1 MDNRVVELSQLFKQK
16 YGVEPQRVSPM
27 PLSGSDRV
35 YFRVF
40 GDNFSVIGA
49 YNPNLVENR
58 AFFSFTKTF
67 GGLNLPVPELLA
79 VSANEKYYLQ
89 QDLGDT
95 SLLSL
100 ITADSPNGFENVK
113 PLLINVLEL
122 LAEFQVRG
130 ANVLDYSLCYPKADF
145 DRRSVMW
152 DLNYFKYSFLKPAGV
167 HFNEDELEDDFES
180 LTKMLLNDD
189 MEFFLYR
196 DFQSRNVMVT
206 DGKPYFIDYQGGRR
220 GPCLYDVVSFLFQ
233 AKAGFPPM
241 LRAELLDVYLAKL
254 ASLRSVDKLKLWE
267 RFHLFA
273 LFRVIQTLGAY
284 GFRGLFEGKAH
295 FIQSIPMAID
305 NLVWLSENS
314 SYLHGFP
321 SLYSLIEPLREKF
334 PLAGEQNHDF
344 AGLTIDISSFSLKKG
359 YPQADAQHGGG
370 FIFDC
375 RFLPNP
381 GRLPEYRNLTGLDAP
396 IQGYLESIPETAQ
409 FANRVEAIVLEAVEQ
424 YQQRGFE
431 HLSVGFGC
439 TGGQHR
445 SVYFAQW
452 LANLLSSKA
461 NVRVKLQ
468 HVELEKMGDK

>member
-35 YFRVF
+35 YFRMF

-67 GGLNLPVPELLA
+67 QGLSLPVPELLA

-167 HFNEDELEDDFES
+167 HFNEDE
-180 LTKMLLNDD
+180 
-189 MEFFLYR
+189 
-196 DFQSRNVMVT
+196 
-206 DGKPYFIDYQGGRR
+206 R
-220 GPCLYDVVSFLFQ
+220 G
-233 AKAGFPPM
+233 
-241 LRAELLDVYLAKL
+241 
-254 ASLRSVDKLKLWE
+254 
-267 RFHLFA
+267 
-273 LFRVIQTLGAY
+273 
-284 GFRGLFEGKAH
+284 
-295 FIQSIPMAID
+295 
-305 NLVWLSENS
+305 
-314 SYLHGFP
+314 
-321 SLYSLIEPLREKF
+321 
-334 PLAGEQNHDF
+334 
-344 AGLTIDISSFSLKKG
+344 
-359 YPQADAQHGGG
+359 
-370 FIFDC
+370 
-375 RFLPNP
+375 
-381 GRLPEYRNLTGLDAP
+381 
-396 IQGYLESIPETAQ
+396 
-409 FANRVEAIVLEAVEQ
+409 
-424 YQQRGFE
+424 
-431 HLSVGFGC
+431 
-439 TGGQHR
+439 
-445 SVYFAQW
+445 
-452 LANLLSSKA
+452 
-461 NVRVKLQ
+461 
-468 HVELEKMGDK
+468 